1 MNKKYLIAGVLCLL
15 LCVVFVVM
23 LIPRKHD
30 LHIVGGPTDTRD
42 DDKSTA
48 APNVST
54 DPTDTTGYDT
64 DDATVDGETT
74 ASKEEYVSPVD
85 FVTLKERCE
94 DIYSWFQIPGTDIS
108 YPVVQHPTEDE
119 HYLRL
124 NIDGEHDTDGTLF
137 TQHTHNGLDY
147 TDPVTIIYGHRL
159 RSGGMFGRL
168 QEFYSDDETFEKYQ
182 ELVIYLPD
190 REFHYTVFAAVPYGT
205 DHIMYKYK
213 DFKDKSQIDK
223 FLKEIYATKSLGTK
237 IDRSVEVG
245 EDDNILVLSTCL
257 QGTNKQR
264 YIVLAK
270 LTEIVS

>member
-48 APNVST
+48 AHDVGT
-54 DPTDTTGYDT
+54 DPTGTTGDDT
-64 DDATVDGETT
+64 DDETVGGETT

-168 QEFYSDDETFEKYQ
+168 QEYYSDDETFEKYQ

-190 REFHYTVFAAVPYGT
+190 RELHYTVFAAVPYGT
-205 DHIMYKYK
+205 EHIMYKYK

-223 FLKEIYATKSLGTK
+223 FLKVIYATKSLGTK

-270 LTEIVS
+270 LTEIIS